1 MNQIKVLG
9 DVTYNFKLANKKERR
24 NWRRCKIWYTFSK
37 SWLMRRHYKMNEQV
51 NPQLV
56 IDNLATSNAELQK
69 ENAILRALI
78 TQLQNKDNETSDD
91 E

>member
-1 MNQIKVLG
+1 
-9 DVTYNFKLANKKERR
+9 
-24 NWRRCKIWYTFSK
+24 
-37 SWLMRRHYKMNEQV
+37 MNEQV
-51 NPQLV
+51 NPQWV
-56 IDNLATSNAELQK
+56 IDNLATSNSELQK

>member
-1 MNQIKVLG
+1 
-9 DVTYNFKLANKKERR
+9 
-24 NWRRCKIWYTFSK
+24 
-37 SWLMRRHYKMNEQV
+37 MNEQV

-56 IDNLATSNAELQK
+56 INNLATLNSELQK

-78 TQLQNKDNETSDD
+78 TQLQSKDNETSDD

>member
-1 MNQIKVLG
+1 
-9 DVTYNFKLANKKERR
+9 
-24 NWRRCKIWYTFSK
+24 
-37 SWLMRRHYKMNEQV
+37 MNEQV

-56 IDNLATSNAELQK
+56 IDNLANTNAELQK

-91 E
+91 NR

>member
-1 MNQIKVLG
+1 
-9 DVTYNFKLANKKERR
+9 
-24 NWRRCKIWYTFSK
+24 
-37 SWLMRRHYKMNEQV
+37 MNEQV

-56 IDNLATSNAELQK
+56 IDNLATANADLQK
-69 ENAILRALI
+69 ENAILRAFI

>member
-1 MNQIKVLG
+1 MNQ
-9 DVTYNFKLANKKERR
+9 
-24 NWRRCKIWYTFSK
+24 
-37 SWLMRRHYKMNEQV
+37 QV

-56 IDNLATSNAELQK
+56 IDNLATTNAELQK

>member
-1 MNQIKVLG
+1 
-9 DVTYNFKLANKKERR
+9 
-24 NWRRCKIWYTFSK
+24 
-37 SWLMRRHYKMNEQV
+37 MNEQV

-56 IDNLATSNAELQK
+56 IDNLAIANTELQK

-78 TQLQNKDNETSDD
+78 KQLQSKDNETSDD

>member
-1 MNQIKVLG
+1 
-9 DVTYNFKLANKKERR
+9 
-24 NWRRCKIWYTFSK
+24 
-37 SWLMRRHYKMNEQV
+37 MNEQV

-56 IDNLATSNAELQK
+56 IDNLTTANAELQK

>member
-1 MNQIKVLG
+1 MNK
-9 DVTYNFKLANKKERR
+9 
-24 NWRRCKIWYTFSK
+24 
-37 SWLMRRHYKMNEQV
+37 QV
-51 NPQLV
+51 NPQWV

-78 TQLQNKDNETSDD
+78 TLLQNKDNEASDG

>member
-1 MNQIKVLG
+1 
-9 DVTYNFKLANKKERR
+9 
-24 NWRRCKIWYTFSK
+24 
-37 SWLMRRHYKMNEQV
+37 MNEQV

-56 IDNLATSNAELQK
+56 IDNLATANADLQK

-78 TQLQNKDNETSDD
+78 TQLQSKDNETSDD

>member
-1 MNQIKVLG
+1 
-9 DVTYNFKLANKKERR
+9 
-24 NWRRCKIWYTFSK
+24 
-37 SWLMRRHYKMNEQV
+37 MNEQV

-56 IDNLATSNAELQK
+56 IDNLATANADLQK

>member
-1 MNQIKVLG
+1 
-9 DVTYNFKLANKKERR
+9 
-24 NWRRCKIWYTFSK
+24 
-37 SWLMRRHYKMNEQV
+37 MNEQV

-56 IDNLATSNAELQK
+56 IDNLATANAELQK

>member
-1 MNQIKVLG
+1 
-9 DVTYNFKLANKKERR
+9 
-24 NWRRCKIWYTFSK
+24 
-37 SWLMRRHYKMNEQV
+37 MNEQV

-56 IDNLATSNAELQK
+56 IDNLATANAELQK

-78 TQLQNKDNETSDD
+78 TQLNSNDNEASDG

>member
-1 MNQIKVLG
+1 MK
-9 DVTYNFKLANKKERR
+9 
-24 NWRRCKIWYTFSK
+24 
-37 SWLMRRHYKMNEQV
+37 EQV
-51 NPQLV
+51 NPQWI

-78 TQLQNKDNETSDD
+78 TQLQNKDNEASDG

>member
-1 MNQIKVLG
+1 
-9 DVTYNFKLANKKERR
+9 
-24 NWRRCKIWYTFSK
+24 
-37 SWLMRRHYKMNEQV
+37 MNEQV

-78 TQLQNKDNETSDD
+78 TKLQNKDNEASDG

>member
-1 MNQIKVLG
+1 
-9 DVTYNFKLANKKERR
+9 
-24 NWRRCKIWYTFSK
+24 
-37 SWLMRRHYKMNEQV
+37 MNEQV

-56 IDNLATSNAELQK
+56 IDNLATANAELQK

-78 TQLQNKDNETSDD
+78 TQLQNMDNETSDQ

>member
-1 MNQIKVLG
+1 MNK
-9 DVTYNFKLANKKERR
+9 
-24 NWRRCKIWYTFSK
+24 
-37 SWLMRRHYKMNEQV
+37 QV

-78 TQLQNKDNETSDD
+78 TQLQNKDNEASDG

>member
-1 MNQIKVLG
+1 
-9 DVTYNFKLANKKERR
+9 
-24 NWRRCKIWYTFSK
+24 
-37 SWLMRRHYKMNEQV
+37 MNEQV

-56 IDNLATSNAELQK
+56 IDNLATANADLQK

-78 TQLQNKDNETSDD
+78 TQLQNKDNETSD

>member
-1 MNQIKVLG
+1 
-9 DVTYNFKLANKKERR
+9 
-24 NWRRCKIWYTFSK
+24 
-37 SWLMRRHYKMNEQV
+37 MNEQV

-56 IDNLATSNAELQK
+56 IDNLATANAELLK

-78 TQLQNKDNETSDD
+78 TQLNSNDNEASDG

>member
-1 MNQIKVLG
+1 
-9 DVTYNFKLANKKERR
+9 
-24 NWRRCKIWYTFSK
+24 
-37 SWLMRRHYKMNEQV
+37 MNEQV

-56 IDNLATSNAELQK
+56 IDNLTTANAELQK

-78 TQLQNKDNETSDD
+78 TQLQNKINETSDD